1 MTSGLFGTVLNIYAN
16 EKLGFTLPEVGYM
29 MGARSIG
36 FVLAMFTMGKFADN
50 IGRKPVLLFGL
61 LGTSS
66 LVILMSGL
74 SSLFSM
80 SVLISLI
87 GFTSGAIW
95 IVGPVVSAE
104 AVPREKVFHR
114 TDNND
119 YYHVPI

>member
-66 LVILMSGL
+66 LNSDEWSQFTFFYVRTYFFNRFYFWRNLDRWPRCL
-74 SSLFSM
+74 S
-80 SVLISLI
+80 
-87 GFTSGAIW
+87 
-95 IVGPVVSAE
+95 
-104 AVPREKVFHR
+104 
-114 TDNND
+114 
-119 YYHVPI
+119 